1 MSQRPGRS
9 IRRDHRP
16 VVGENHRDVGDHLR
30 VLAERHSCPTQG
42 ASAKVEHVAALAG
55 VEPLTELQDH
65 PQDPGADASLRH
77 PRLGVPAECDRNTV

>member
-1 MSQRPGRS
+1 MPQRPGRS

-30 VLAERHSCPTQG
+30 VLAERRSCPAQG
-42 ASAKVEHVAALAG
+42 ASAEVQHMAALAG
-55 VEPLTELQDH
+55 VESLAELHDN

-77 PRLGVPAECDRNTV
+77 SRLGMPAECDRNIV